1 MAHFLIFLL
10 VLGGAAFYFMT
21 PDERVRTLRVIRKG
35 LLDGR
40 DAITLQGL
48 GCDAFFD
55 ALRSRTQRVIVAPF
69 LILFSVA
76 ISVVSWGSIPVSP
89 TPNSE
94 WWRPVGNVFIH
105 SNILD
110 LFVNGA
116 CILQLGLILE
126 RLVGRLAFT
135 TIYIATGIAACL
147 VSLALSPESSSIG
160 ASGSVVGLYGLAL
173 VTSIRGMMDRSSLT
187 LPLNVVKRLV
197 PVAVVFVLYHMV
209 RSSIGFAAQLTAFD
223 VGLIGGF
230 VVARHVREGMPPF
243 RPLATAMTVVLSIVM
258 VYALVVKPGH
268 VATSTDVRPEIQ
280 RVIAV
285 EHRTVGLYDDAVA
298 QFKKGRLTAA
308 ALAQVIDETI
318 VPEMRALTTRL
329 RSLQDIQ
336 PDDRPIVTTVQ
347 EFLKLRDESWR
358 LRAEALRK
366 GDMQA
371 LRQADTK
378 EQTSLEALQRIKAH
392 IS

>member
-1 MAHFLIFLL
+1 VVHFLIFLL

-21 PDERVRTLRVIRKG
+21 PDERIRTLRVIRKG
-35 LLDGR
+35 LLDAR

-48 GCDAFFD
+48 GCDGFFD
-55 ALRSRTQRVIVAPF
+55 ALRARTRRVIVAPF

-76 ISVVSWGSIPVSP
+76 ISVVSWGSISVSP
-89 TPNSE
+89 TANSE

-105 SNILD
+105 SSILD
-110 LFVNGA
+110 LLVNGA

-147 VSLALSPESSSIG
+147 VSLALSPDASSIG

-173 VTSIRGMMDRSSLT
+173 VTSIRGLMDRSSLT

-197 PVAVVFVLYHMV
+197 PVAAFFVLYHMV
-209 RSSIGFAAQLTAFD
+209 RSGIGFAAQLTALD

-230 VVARHVREGMPPF
+230 VVARHVGDDTPPF
-243 RPLATAMTVVLSIVM
+243 RPLATAMTVVLAIVM
-258 VYALVVKPGH
+258 VYAMIVKPGR
-268 VATSTDVRPEIQ
+268 VESTTDVRPEIQ
-280 RVIAV
+280 RVLAV
-285 EHRTVGLYDDAVA
+285 EHRTVGLYDAAVG
-298 QFKKGRLTAA
+298 QFKKGRLTAG

-318 VPEMRALTTRL
+318 VPEVRALAVRL
-329 RSLQDIQ
+329 RALPDIQ
-336 PDDRPIVTTVQ
+336 PGDRPLVTTVQ

-366 GDMQA
+366 GDMLA
-371 LRQADTK
+371 LRQADDK